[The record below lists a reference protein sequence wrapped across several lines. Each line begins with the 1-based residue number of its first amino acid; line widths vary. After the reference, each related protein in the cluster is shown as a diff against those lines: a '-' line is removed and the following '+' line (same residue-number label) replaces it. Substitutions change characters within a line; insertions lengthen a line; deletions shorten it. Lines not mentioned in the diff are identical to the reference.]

1 MPSFD
6 LLIPFFAATLL
17 FAVMPGPA
25 ILYTAAQTMAR
36 GRRGG
41 LMAALGIHAGG
52 YVHVVAA
59 AAGLS
64 AVFRYVPEAYLA
76 VKIAGALYLIW
87 LGLSFFRKPREEA
100 LPEVKA
106 RGAGRA
112 FVQSIVVEVLN
123 PKAALFFIAFL
134 PQFVDPAAAWPL
146 WLQFLLLG
154 TFVNVA
160 FSSMDIVTVAVT
172 STMVGLVRRSSAG
185 QRLVRAIGGTVLVG
199 LGLHLAV
206 SRS

>member
-1 MPSFD
+1 MPALD

-36 GRRGG
+36 GPKGG
-41 LMAALGIHAGG
+41 MLAALGIHVGG

-59 AAGLS
+59 ATGLS

-76 VKIAGALYLIW
+76 VKIIGALYLIW
-87 LGLSFFRKPREEA
+87 LGICFFRKPREEA
-100 LPEVKA
+100 LPQVNA
-106 RGAGRA
+106 RSPLGA
-112 FVQSIVVEVLN
+112 FFQSIVVEVLN

-134 PQFVDPAAAWPL
+134 PQFVDPGAGWPL
-146 WLQFLLLG
+146 WLQLLVLG

-160 FSSMDIVTVAVT
+160 FSSMDFVTVALT
-172 STMVGLVRRSSAG
+172 STMVGMVRRNAVG
-185 QRLVRAIGGTVLVG
+185 QRIVRAVGGSVLVA
-199 LGLHLAV
+199 LGVHLAA

>member
-1 MPSFD
+1 MPALD

-36 GRRGG
+36 GPKGG
-41 LMAALGIHAGG
+41 MLAALGIHVGG

-59 AAGLS
+59 ATGLS

-76 VKIAGALYLIW
+76 VKIIGALYLIW
-87 LGLSFFRKPREEA
+87 LGICFFRKPREEA
-100 LPEVKA
+100 LPQVNA
-106 RGAGRA
+106 HSPLGA
-112 FVQSIVVEVLN
+112 FFQSIVVEVLN

-134 PQFVDPAAAWPL
+134 PQFVDPGAGWPL
-146 WLQFLLLG
+146 WLQLLILG

-160 FSSMDIVTVAVT
+160 FSSMDFVTVALT
-172 STMVGLVRRSSAG
+172 STMVGMVRRNAVG
-185 QRLVRAIGGTVLVG
+185 QRIVRAVGGSVLVA
-199 LGLHLAV
+199 LGVHLAA